1 MAICLLSPD
10 RPGVQDHARVE
21 ALQDQLSELLQAYI
35 RVHHS
40 GGRLLYAKMIQK
52 LADLRSLNEEHSK
65 QYRSLSFQPEHST
78 QLTPLVLEC
87 KVCFVL
93 CMDPQSSPGW
103 SVLVTPVLSCHP
115 LINSLQRQMSEQHL
129 RLEREREREKR
140 DRERQGLKQLW
151 DKEKSQYSAVA
162 SPWVRKKLRQLIK
175 HKQYQAV
182 STISSFP
189 TGFRTLAPIPDLKV
203 QHHQQNSPLPQ
214 NYRSEQL
221 RRTVSEPLL
230 KSKLRR
236 SVTNRKNTLHR
247 NSSAPPTD
255 CPSTPVSECTSLS
268 SQSDSRLLVWDYNRG
283 LSQERERHLDSAKIE
298 NRPMGSPQHMYIS
311 HGQEAVV
318 EAFPSTVQP
327 FFFLN
332 SNGFLQT
339 PVLSSPHTPVQQVH
353 MVVRQHRPLTRTQ
366 SQPLIQWDHYP
377 ETQRMYRTYSSR
389 RHKRPRHIQEVLMQ
403 PRMHQ
408 ALAEQQ
414 DQNKEEQWRC
424 SCRDGDRLPMTPNN
438 KIAVELVFSK
448 ECRQISSEQDKR
460 TNISFTSH
468 ISQRLDQR
476 SAQRMKAGSPMP
488 LICIKPSPNTELH
501 STGLVYDP
509 QMMKQHYSW
518 GLHPEYISTVWTR
531 LQDSGLSKQCKL
543 IPARK
548 ATIEEIQVVP
558 QEIYP
563 FPYGTNPLGRLHL
576 NAARMAAGCVTEL
589 ALRVALGELKNGF
602 AVVKPHEHDMSNYKA
617 VGLSRSVAIAAKQLQ
632 QRLSDKKILIVNWD
646 VHHGNIIQNI
656 FYTDPKVL
664 CISLHRCDE
673 FSSGG
678 GEPTEVGSGEG
689 KGFNVN
695 VAWSSALDPPIGD
708 AEYLAAFRS
717 VVIPI
722 AEEFSP
728 DVILVS
734 SQFNAVD
741 GHPTSKGGHR
751 VSAKCFGVLTQKL
764 MNLARGRVVLAVE
777 GGHDLTPICDASEA
791 CVNALLENKVESLSD
806 DVMMMRPCAEAFKSL
821 QKVLHIHRKYW
832 ISLKSVD
839 DMSSQSLLQ
848 TERRSSTD
856 SDAALALASLSM
868 TGPNTTRAL
877 DYDGLF
883 SCRRVQ
889 NEPME
894 HDENETM

>member
-1 MAICLLSPD
+1 
-10 RPGVQDHARVE
+10 
-21 ALQDQLSELLQAYI
+21 
-35 RVHHS
+35 
-40 GGRLLYAKMIQK
+40 
-52 LADLRSLNEEHSK
+52 
-65 QYRSLSFQPEHST
+65 
-78 QLTPLVLEC
+78 
-87 KVCFVL
+87 
-93 CMDPQSSPGW
+93 
-103 SVLVTPVLSCHP
+103 
-115 LINSLQRQMSEQHL
+115 MSEQHL
-129 RLEREREREKR
+129 KLEREREREER

-182 STISSFP
+182 STLSSFP
-189 TGFRTLAPIPDLKV
+189 TGFRSLAPIPDLKV
-203 QHHQQNSPLPQ
+203 QHHQRNSPSSQ

-236 SVTNRKNTLHR
+236 SVTGRKNPLHR

-255 CPSTPVSECTSLS
+255 CPSTPVSEYTSLS

-283 LSQERERHLDSAKIE
+283 LTQESERHLNSAKIE
-298 NRPMGSPQHMYIS
+298 NRPMGSPQHVYIS
-311 HGQEAVV
+311 HGQEGVV

-327 FFFLN
+327 VFFLN
-332 SNGFLQT
+332 NTGFLQT
-339 PVLSSPHTPVQQVH
+339 PVLPSPHTPVQPVH

-366 SQPLIQWDHYP
+366 SQPVIQWDHYP

-389 RHKRPRHIQEVLMQ
+389 RHKRPRHTQEVLVQ
-403 PRMHQ
+403 PGIRQ
-408 ALAEQQ
+408 AVAGQQ
-414 DQNKEEQWRC
+414 DQNKEQQPEKTTWREKYRC
-424 SCRDGDRLPMTPNN
+424 SCRDGDRPPTTAKSNT
-438 KIAVELVFSK
+438 AVELVFSK
-448 ECRQISSEQDKR
+448 ECGQISSEQDK
-460 TNISFTSH
+460 H
-468 ISQRLDQR
+468 LDQR
-476 SAQRMKAGSPMP
+476 SAQRMNAGSHRP
-488 LICIKPSPNTELH
+488 LIRIEPSPGFYLPGSAERPTDNAELPG
-501 STGLVYDP
+501 TGLVYDS

-518 GLHPEYISTVWTR
+518 GRSVLHPEYIRTVWTR

-548 ATIEEIQVVP
+548 ATVEEIQVVP
-558 QEIYP
+558 QESHA

-589 ALRVALGELKNGF
+589 ALRVAQGELRNGF
-602 AVVKPHEHDMSNYKA
+602 AVVKPHGHDMSNYEA
-617 VGLSRSVAIAAKQLQ
+617 VGFSSSVAIAAKQLQ
-632 QRLSDKKILIVNWD
+632 QRLSDKKIIIVNWD
-646 VHHGNIIQNI
+646 VHHDNIVQNI

-673 FSSGG
+673 LSCGG

-695 VAWSSALDPPIGD
+695 VAWPSGLDTPIGD
-708 AEYLAAFRS
+708 AEYLAAFRT
-717 VVIPI
+717 VVTPI

-764 MNLARGRVVLAVE
+764 MDLARGRVVLAVE

-806 DVMMMRPCAEAFKSL
+806 DVLMKRPCAEAFKSL
-821 QKVLHIHRKYW
+821 QKVLHIHSKYW
-832 ISLKSVD
+832 SSLKSVD
-839 DMSSQSLLQ
+839 DMLSQSWLQ
-848 TERRSSTD
+848 AVRRSSTD
-856 SDAALALASLSM
+856 SDAASALASLSM

-877 DYDGLF
+877 ESGGLF
-883 SCRRVQ
+883 YYRRIQ

-894 HDENETM
+894 HDENETT

>member
-1 MAICLLSPD
+1 
-10 RPGVQDHARVE
+10 
-21 ALQDQLSELLQAYI
+21 
-35 RVHHS
+35 
-40 GGRLLYAKMIQK
+40 
-52 LADLRSLNEEHSK
+52 
-65 QYRSLSFQPEHST
+65 
-78 QLTPLVLEC
+78 
-87 KVCFVL
+87 
-93 CMDPQSSPGW
+93 
-103 SVLVTPVLSCHP
+103 
-115 LINSLQRQMSEQHL
+115 MSEQQL

-182 STISSFP
+182 STFSSFP
-189 TGFRTLAPIPDLKV
+189 TGFRALAPIPDLKL
-203 QHHQQNSPLPQ
+203 QHHQQNSPSPQ

-236 SVTNRKNTLHR
+236 SVTSRKNPLHR

-255 CPSTPVSECTSLS
+255 CPSTPVAEYTSLS
-268 SQSDSRLLVWDYNRG
+268 GQSDSRLLVWDYGRG

-298 NRPMGSPQHMYIS
+298 NRPMGSPQHVYIS
-311 HGQEAVV
+311 HGQEAMV

-327 FFFLN
+327 FYFLN
-332 SNGFLQT
+332 STGFLQT
-339 PVLSSPHTPVQQVH
+339 PVISSPHTPVQQVH

-366 SQPLIQWDHYP
+366 SQPLVQWDHYP
-377 ETQRMYRTYSSR
+377 ETQRMYRSYSSR
-389 RHKRPRHIQEVLMQ
+389 RHKRSRHIQEVLNQ

-408 ALAEQQ
+408 ASVGQQ
-414 DQNKEEQWRC
+414 EQNKDEQPEREKATRREKWRC
-424 SCRDGDRLPMTPNN
+424 SCRDGDRPPTTPNS
-438 KIAVELVFSK
+438 KIAVEQMSSK
-448 ECRQISSEQDKR
+448 EYGQICSEHDK
-460 TNISFTSH
+460 H
-468 ISQRLDQR
+468 LDQR
-476 SAQRMKAGSPMP
+476 SAQRMKAGSPLP
-488 LICIKPSPNTELH
+488 LICIEPSPNTELH
-501 STGLVYDP
+501 STGLVYDS

-518 GLHPEYISTVWTR
+518 GLSGHPEHISTVWTR

-548 ATIEEIQVVP
+548 ATIEEIQVDP
-558 QEIYP
+558 QEIHP

-589 ALRVALGELKNGF
+589 ALRVALGELRNGF
-602 AVVKPHEHDMSNYKA
+602 AIVKPHGHDMSKYEA
-617 VGLSRSVAIAAKQLQ
+617 VGFSSSVAIAAKQLQ

-673 FSSGG
+673 LSSGG

-695 VAWSSALDPPIGD
+695 VAWSSGLDPPIGD

-722 AEEFSP
+722 AVEFSP

-764 MNLARGRVVLAVE
+764 MDLARGRVVLAVE

-806 DVMMMRPCAEAFKSL
+806 DVLMKRPCAEAFKSL
-821 QKVLHIHRKYW
+821 QKVVHIHRKYW
-832 ISLKSVD
+832 SSLKSVD
-839 DMSSQSLLQ
+839 DMLSQSLLQ
-848 TERRSSTD
+848 AERRSSTD

-868 TGPNTTRAL
+868 TGPNTTREL
-877 DYDGLF
+877 DSDGLF
-883 SCRRVQ
+883 SCRRIQ